1 MLNKGDFHIHSNAS
15 DGKYSPTEIVILS
28 KINKIDVISI
38 TDHNTTAGIEEAIEA
53 GRNYGVSVV
62 PAIELSTRF
71 NNESIHLLGYFKNS
85 LYQIDTFQEVLML
98 IKSHR
103 YKTIRKILGNYINL
117 ERKDGKLSV
126 IEGINLLRCFGASVV
141 LAHPMRISSKNI
153 NQILR
158 FPFDGIEA
166 KYSYTDFNT
175 SLYFINIALTK
186 FSFYTAGSDFHSIKN
201 KNSKHSFIGSVYL
214 NNSEIEFFLKNSGYV
229 ALNYL

>member
-15 DGKYSPTEIVILS
+15 DGKFSPTEIVILS

-186 FSFYTAGSDFHSIKN
+186 FSFYTAGSDFHSIKS

-214 NNSEIEFFLKNSGYV
+214 NNSEIEFFLKNSGAVLY
-229 ALNYL
+229 